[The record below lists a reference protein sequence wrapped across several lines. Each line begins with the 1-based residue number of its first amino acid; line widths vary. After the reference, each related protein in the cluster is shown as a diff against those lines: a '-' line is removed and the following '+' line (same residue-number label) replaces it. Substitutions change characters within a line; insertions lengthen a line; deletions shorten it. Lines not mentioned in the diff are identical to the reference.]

1 MAISVSFCSLASI
14 LCSSARALTLHD
26 LFFQTDN
33 NTLVD
38 GSETEKEMDDRED
51 KTIKISLIRPWMK
64 LKIAPTGFPLCIRRT
79 EL

>member
-1 MAISVSFCSLASI
+1 MSFCSLASI

-64 LKIAPTGFPLCIRRT
+64 LKIAPIISPQRLQRLERLSTD
-79 EL
+79 